1 MAEKRLPVGPLNHA
15 VPIAEPKTGL
25 PTPEFMRKWNEQKGF
40 NGDINGLLLLELL
53 AGAGLIGGGTLG
65 DFINITFALDP
76 AQPWQ
81 PQGFVD
87 GKPDAAQDIFKLA
100 TKAGYAIPLDLD
112 GSLFQAKV
120 AAAADAEFTLRK
132 SGVDIG
138 TVTFAAA
145 SLTGVAVVPAT
156 TFVEGDTFEFI
167 APAVQDATLADV
179 SFLFLGT
186 RPITV

>member
-1 MAEKRLPVGPLNHA
+1 MAEKRLPVGPLNHG
-15 VPIAEPKTGL
+15 VPISEPKTGL
-25 PTPEFMRKWNEQKGF
+25 PTPEFMRKWVEQRAF
-40 NGDINGLLLLELL
+40 NGDISALL
-53 AGAGLIGGGTLG
+53 ALQILAGGGLVGGGTLG
-65 DFINITFALDP
+65 DFDDITLALNP

-87 GKPDAAQDIFKLA
+87 GKPDAGLDIFKLA
-100 TKAGYAIPLDLD
+100 TKAGYAIPLDLT
-112 GSLFQAKV
+112 GSLFQSKV
-120 AAAADAEFTLRK
+120 AATADAVFLLRK

-145 SLTGVAVVPAT
+145 SASGVAAVPAT